1 MARKKVN
8 LQYITDDAAR
18 RATLRKRRPGLMKKA
33 SELATLCDVEVCVV
47 VYAEGESE
55 PQVWPPSAADA
66 TRILGRF
73 NDVPETEQYKKM
85 MDMEGFL
92 TQRVAKLREQLEK
105 ARRENHA
112 QETSLLLHDVIVGRR
127 PEGLAGLSAE
137 ELAGLGAMV
146 NTRIEQ
152 VTERIERLNKEQGHD
167 DPMTT
172 LQLSS
177 LPSPASTNTAG
188 AGNNMVPAGPDPQ
201 GWLLSL
207 SKDGGFSGESGSCF
221 GGGDAGASTSGGL
234 GDLLQLGN

>member
-47 VYAEGESE
+47 VYAEGEPE

-73 NDVPETEQYKKM
+73 NDVPEMEQYKKM

-105 ARRENHA
+105 TRRENHA
-112 QETSLLLHDVIVGRR
+112 QETVLLLHDVIVGRR
-127 PEGLAGLSAE
+127 PGGLAGLSAE
-137 ELAGLGAMV
+137 ELASLGAMV
-146 NTRIEQ
+146 NSRIQE
-152 VTERIERLNKEQGHD
+152 VTERIERLNKEQGLD
-167 DPMTT
+167 DPITT
-172 LQLSS
+172 LQLS
-177 LPSPASTNTAG
+177 LPSPASNTAG
-188 AGNNMVPAGPDPQ
+188 ASDMVSAGPDPQ
-201 GWLLSL
+201 GWLLSVA
-207 SKDGGFSGESGSCF
+207 KDGGFGGESGSCF
-221 GGGDAGASTSGGL
+221 GGGDAGASISGGL
-234 GDLLQLGN
+234 GDLRQLGN